1 MSEQS
6 LRRAAV
12 FPDLETALPW
22 LIAGAIGVLLLVLA
36 PRLLSDPDTYSHIAL
51 GRWIVAHHTIPWVDP
66 MSQTMHGTPWIAF
79 EWLSQV
85 LLAGVYELGGWPGV
99 VALTVLAI
107 ALAFGVLTQAL
118 GRSCPPTAVTI
129 AVLAALILTAPH
141 LLARPHV
148 LAMPLTVIWFVSL
161 IRSNDEKRGP
171 DWRLLPVMTLWANLH
186 GSFIFGLAM
195 LAPLALE
202 ALYLASPPDRRRVL
216 LQWIAFSLLAV
227 VAACLNPYGP
237 SLILALIR
245 TIALGDALNIIV
257 EWRPQ
262 DFGHLGGYEIVLLSA
277 FAATL
282 AFGVRLPL
290 FRVLM
295 LLGLVHLS
303 LAQVRHTELL
313 GLIAPLLLARPLAEQ
328 FNCVSAAP
336 FNKAFNWSTSP
347 AAVLLALAIVLGA
360 ALRPEAAP
368 PRAITPEK
376 AVRAA
381 NLREAGPVLN
391 DYGFGGYLD
400 FIGIPPFIDGRGELY
415 GQRYLMRYRQA
426 LDLRNVGDFER
437 LLDDYKIRTTLL
449 MPQTPAVA
457 LLDRLPGWRRVY
469 SDDIAVVHQRVISPD
484 R

>member
-1 MSEQS
+1 
-6 LRRAAV
+6 
-12 FPDLETALPW
+12 
-22 LIAGAIGVLLLVLA
+22 
-36 PRLLSDPDTYSHIAL
+36 
-51 GRWIVAHHTIPWVDP
+51 WVDP

-118 GRSCPPTAVTI
+118 GRSCPPIAVTI
-129 AVLAALILTAPH
+129 AILAALILTAPH

-202 ALYLASPPDRRRVL
+202 ALYLASPPARRRVL
-216 LQWIAFSLLAV
+216 LQWIVFSLLAV

-313 GLIAPLLLARPLAEQ
+313 GLIAPL
-328 FNCVSAAP
+328 
-336 FNKAFNWSTSP
+336 
-347 AAVLLALAIVLGA
+347 ALAIVLGA

-376 AVRAA
+376 AVRATK
-381 NLREAGPVLN
+381 LREAGPVLN

-469 SDDIAVVHQRVISPD
+469 SDDIAVVHQRVTPPD